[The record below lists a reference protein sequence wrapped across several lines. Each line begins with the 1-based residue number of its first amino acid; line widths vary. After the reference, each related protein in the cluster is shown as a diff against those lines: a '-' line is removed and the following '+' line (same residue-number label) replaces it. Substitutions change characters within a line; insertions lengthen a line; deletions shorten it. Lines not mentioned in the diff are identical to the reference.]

1 MQTSYDFLCFGI
13 SFDHQIHISP
23 SVSFGEQLCQV
34 LEKIPKGP
42 DENGKDREPENTVGL
57 VTPVLGTKT

>member
-1 MQTSYDFLCFGI
+1 M
-13 SFDHQIHISP
+13 
-23 SVSFGEQLCQV
+23 SFGDQLCHV